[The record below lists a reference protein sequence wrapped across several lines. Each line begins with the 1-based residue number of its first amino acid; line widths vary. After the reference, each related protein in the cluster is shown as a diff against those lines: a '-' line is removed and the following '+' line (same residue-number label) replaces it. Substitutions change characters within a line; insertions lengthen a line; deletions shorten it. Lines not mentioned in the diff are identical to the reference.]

1 MSFVR
6 IRSETVACTDYCQ
19 FIALGGSA

>member
-19 FIALGGSA
+19 FIAFGGSA